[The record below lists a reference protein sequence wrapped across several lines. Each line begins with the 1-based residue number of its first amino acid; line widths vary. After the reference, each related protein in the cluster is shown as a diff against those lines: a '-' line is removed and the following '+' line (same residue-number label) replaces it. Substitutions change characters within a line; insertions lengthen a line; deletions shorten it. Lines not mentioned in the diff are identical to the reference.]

1 MDVEIPANSAAQVE
15 IPASMQDKIFESGK
29 LIGQDANIKIVARKS
44 DKLVLAIGS
53 GSYHFKVQ
61 KP

>member
-1 MDVEIPANSAAQVE
+1 VEIPAG
-15 IPASMQDKIFESGK
+15 MQDKVFESGK
-29 LIGQDANIKIVARKS
+29 LIGQDANIKIVTRKA
-44 DKLVLAIGS
+44 DQLVVVVGS